1 MAIPITKNGPLIPVL
16 ISLLAVAWAT
26 SVEAHRLR
34 PAVVTLT
41 LDPAGSYQAD
51 IVLNM
56 EAVLAGI
63 NPSHQDTDESPNARR
78 YDQLREMQPAELTRL
93 VREYEAD
100 YLGGVHI
107 AFDGQEATLRLTNV
121 QVPEVGDTGVE
132 RLTTLTLLGK
142 APAGTRQFTWR
153 YAADYGASALRVGRT
168 GDAAVRTAF
177 LDDGQI
183 SEPFSLRETLQAKST
198 WQVTIEY
205 IALGFTHILPKGTDH
220 ILFVL
225 GIYLLSQ
232 RWKPLL
238 LQVTAFTVAHTITLA
253 LSLYGV
259 ISLSPSIVE
268 PLIALSIVYV
278 AVENILTPNLKPWR
292 VFVVFGFGLLHGMG
306 FAGVLRELG
315 LPRDEYVTALIA
327 FNVGVEFG
335 QLAVIAAA
343 FLATGLWF
351 RHRAWYRRVI
361 VIPASLTIALVGA
374 YWTIER
380 TVG

>member
-1 MAIPITKNGPLIPVL
+1 MAIPLKKSRPLIALL
-16 ISLLAVAWAT
+16 ISLVALASAT
-26 SVEAHRLR
+26 SANAHRLR

-41 LDPAGSYQAD
+41 LAPAGSYQAD
-51 IVLNM
+51 ILLNM

-63 NPSHQDTDESPNARR
+63 NPAHQDTDEAPNARR
-78 YDQLREMQPAELTRL
+78 YDQLREMSPTELTRL
-93 VREYEAD
+93 IRENEAD
-100 YLGGVHI
+100 YLDSVHI
-107 AFDGQEATLRLTNV
+107 AFDGQETALTLLDV
-121 QVPEVGDTGVE
+121 QVPEVDDTGVE
-132 RLTTLTLLGK
+132 RLTTLTLRGK
-142 APAGTRQFTWR
+142 VPAGARQLTWR
-153 YAADYGASALRVGRT
+153 YAADYGASALRVRRD

-183 SEPFSLRETLQAKST
+183 SEPFSLRETLQAKTT

-205 IALGFTHILPKGTDH
+205 LTLGFTHIFPKGTDH

-238 LQVTAFTVAHTITLA
+238 LQVTAFTVAHTLTLA

-278 AVENILTPNLKPWR
+278 AVENIFTPDLKPWR

-315 LPRDEYVTALIA
+315 LPQEEYVTALIA

-343 FLATGLWF
+343 FLLTGLWF
-351 RHRAWYRRVI
+351 RHRTWYRRLV
-361 VIPASLTIALVGA
+361 VVPASLMIALVGA
-374 YWTIER
+374 YWTVER